1 MRCEPLPKAEYMR
14 RIRKVQEEIRK
25 QGIDVLITYSNETES
40 ASSRYLTGFWP
51 FFDFVGI
58 VIPANGEAAL
68 VTGGPESYE
77 FALRFSA
84 IENILINPLYVES
97 SAPDWVPEVEGES
110 FATLLPRICGSVPN
124 VVGLSDWNI
133 FPHLL
138 FEDIKEGAPDADIIP
153 ADDLLMNIK
162 AIKEDVEIP
171 YIEEAFRITE
181 QAMSAALDACRPGIR
196 EYELESIAR
205 QKMLELGSEGM
216 PYPAW
221 VCSGPN
227 TPLSLCRSTS
237 RMIESGDLVQFTMGS
252 KFMGYCGNMCRP
264 VFLGSVPSQAGR
276 LMDAA
281 IEATEYVLKFLKPGI
296 VASDVFSGY
305 YDILAT
311 YGFEN
316 FTLYG
321 PAHGTGHAE
330 VEGLWLSKDADFI
343 IQPNMLFNVD
353 IWLTDGTYGM
363 RYEEGVLITKTGLKQ
378 LNNSRRNNRTLSIS

>member
-1 MRCEPLPKAEYMR
+1 MRYEPIPQNEYMR
-14 RIRKVQEEIRK
+14 RIRKVQEEIQK

-84 IENILINPLYVES
+84 IKNILINPLYVES

-110 FATLLPRICGSVPN
+110 FLTLLPRICGSIPK
-124 VVGLSDWNI
+124 VVGLTDWNI

-138 FEDIKEGAPDADIIP
+138 FEDLRKGAPEAEYLP
-153 ADDLLMNIK
+153 ADDLLMNIR
-162 AIKEDVEIP
+162 AIKEDLEIP

-181 QAMSAALDACRPGIR
+181 QSMHAALDACRPGIR

-205 QKMLELGSEGM
+205 QKMLELGAEGM
-216 PYPAW
+216 PYPTW

-237 RMIESGDLVQFTMGS
+237 RVVTSGDLVQFTVGS

-264 VFLGSVPSQAGR
+264 VFLGPVPSQAGR

-281 IEATEYVLKFLKPGI
+281 IEATEYVMKFLKPGI
-296 VASDVFSGY
+296 AASDVFSGY

-343 IQPNMLFNVD
+343 IKPNMLFNVD

-363 RYEEGVLITKTGLKQ
+363 RYEEGVLITQTGLKQ
-378 LNNSRRNNRTLSIS
+378 LNSSRRNNRSISI

>member
-281 IEATEYVLKFLKPGI
+281 IEATEYVMKFLKPGI

>member
-1 MRCEPLPKAEYMR
+1 
-14 RIRKVQEEIRK
+14 
-25 QGIDVLITYSNETES
+25 
-40 ASSRYLTGFWP
+40 
-51 FFDFVGI
+51 
-58 VIPANGEAAL
+58 
-68 VTGGPESYE
+68 
-77 FALRFSA
+77 
-84 IENILINPLYVES
+84 
-97 SAPDWVPEVEGES
+97 
-110 FATLLPRICGSVPN
+110 
-124 VVGLSDWNI
+124 LSDWNI